1 MSIHQT
7 YDRNYV
13 GKGISLDEIVVIDLF
28 GEEFRFKPDNQVE
41 NPEQV
46 ALYLKN
52 YIKEAEGAVKNKTL
66 GKNKIAILL
75 LAAMNLSKDFHELK
89 VQHTELEKEMD
100 KKISFLIKKIDKGI
114 EWPKEYPLL

>member
-1 MSIHQT
+1 MENIHQVCNRS
-7 YDRNYV
+7 YF

-46 ALYLKN
+46 AQYLKK
-52 YIKEAEGAVKNKTL
+52 YIKEAEVLFKNKTSA
-66 GKNKIAILL
+66 KNKIAILL

-89 VQHTELEKEMD
+89 EQHSELEKETSNR
-100 KKISFLIKKIDKGI
+100 ISSLIEKIDKGI
-114 EWPKEYPLL
+114 

>member
-7 YDRNYV
+7 YDRNYF

-46 ALYLKN
+46 VQYLKK
-52 YIKEAEGAVKNKTL
+52 YIKEAQGLFQNKTS

-89 VQHTELEKEMD
+89 LQHSDLEKD
-100 KKISFLIKKIDKGI
+100 IDNKISSLIEKIDKGI
-114 EWPKEYPLL
+114 E